1 MSLNWQWKEK
11 RGHIEWE
18 EQEWNG
24 KTYIYHGNAL
34 SIWLNEYD
42 DNTWQMCCFF
52 VDKDH
57 LKRCCNDFILF
68 QGIKKVVFYTWDK
81 NNKAL
86 AEMLAKY
93 HVTFEVNTK
102 FPIN

>member
-11 RGHIEWE
+11 HGHIEWE
-18 EQEWNG
+18 EQERNR
-24 KTYIYHGNAL
+24 KTYIYHRNAL

-42 DNTWQMCCFF
+42 DNTWQIYCFF
-52 VDKDH
+52 VDKDY
-57 LKRCCNDFILF
+57 LVRYCKDFIPF

-93 HVTFEVNTK
+93 HVKFEVDTK
-102 FPIN
+102 SPIG